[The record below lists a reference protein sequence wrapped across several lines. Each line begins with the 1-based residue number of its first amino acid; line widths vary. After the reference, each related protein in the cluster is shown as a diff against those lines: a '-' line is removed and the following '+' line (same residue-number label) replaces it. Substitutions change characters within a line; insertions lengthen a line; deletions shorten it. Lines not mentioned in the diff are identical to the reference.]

1 MADDRRM
8 GLTKEDLKEMY
19 RLMLLARR
27 LDERQWQL
35 NRMGQAPFAIGCRGH
50 EGAQIGIS
58 WALKPGRDIVL
69 PYYRDLGV
77 VLRMGMT
84 PKEVMLDF
92 FAKAEGPSSGGRQM
106 PSHYSHPQKGIVTQ
120 SSTVAT
126 QTLHAAGMAYA
137 AQQLKE
143 DRVFYTSI
151 GEGSASQGEFH
162 EALNWAGVYKL
173 PVLFV
178 VQNNQYAISVPASK
192 QMAVDRVSVRA
203 AGFGLAGVTVDGLK
217 ILDVYEAAKEAVE
230 RARRGEG
237 ATLLEVMVP
246 RLTGHSTDDDPRTY
260 MTQEEMEALKHRD
273 PVGHFASFL
282 KEQGVVGDDELA
294 AIDQEVRKEVDQ
306 ATDEAQKA
314 ADPRPEDLYTRLY
327 ATPIEL

>member
-1 MADDRRM
+1 MADYRQL
-8 GLTKEDLKEMY
+8 GLTEEDLKEMY

-27 LDERQWQL
+27 LDERQWVL
-35 NRMGQAPFAIGCRGH
+35 NRMGQAPFAIGCQGH

-58 WALKPGRDIVL
+58 WALKPGHDIVL

-84 PKEVMLDF
+84 PLEVMLDF
-92 FAKAEGPSSGGRQM
+92 FAKADGPSSGGRQM

-126 QTLHAAGMAYA
+126 QTLHAVGMAYA
-137 AQQLKE
+137 AQQLGE

-162 EALNWAGVYKL
+162 EALNWAGIYKL
-173 PVLFV
+173 PVIFV
-178 VQNNQYAISVPASK
+178 VQNNQRAISVPLQK
-192 QMAVDRVSVRA
+192 QMAVDRVSLRA
-203 AGFGLAGVTVDGLK
+203 AGYGLTGVTVDGLQV
-217 ILDVYEAAKEAVE
+217 LEVYRVAKEAVE

-260 MTQEEMEALKHRD
+260 MTQEEMEALKERD
-273 PVGHFASFL
+273 PLGHFAAFL
-282 KEQGVVGDDELA
+282 KEQGVISDEELA
-294 AIDQEVRKEVDQ
+294 AIDREVRQEVDR

-314 ADPRPEDLYTRLY
+314 PDPKPEDLYTHVY